1 MKRSSHE
8 EKENAKSTLSLISTE
23 KGDRLIH
30 RDAHISEHKK
40 IILLPTSHGI
50 EYIWQMKK
58 HLTDLA
64 FGS

>member
-50 EYIWQMKK
+50 EYV
-58 HLTDLA
+58 
-64 FGS
+64 